1 MTNEEYALRVE
12 GLRTRLYKT
21 AILLMGSHS
30 QAMDVLDEAVY
41 KGLCSHRKLRDP
53 SLFDTWMTR
62 IVMNECYNELRRQ
75 KRLVPIEEAPEAS
88 AEEYDSLPLREAVQK
103 LPRDLKDVITLR
115 FFSELTV
122 AQTAEVLHLPQG
134 TVASQQ
140 RRALKLLR
148 LELGEEEKQ

>member
-12 GLRTRLYKT
+12 GLRARLYKT

-62 IVMNECYNELRRQ
+62 IVMNECYNENM
-75 KRLVPIEEAPEAS
+75 
-88 AEEYDSLPLREAVQK
+88 
-103 LPRDLKDVITLR
+103 
-115 FFSELTV
+115 TV
-122 AQTAEVLHLPQG
+122 SRSVRPFRSFHAI
-134 TVASQQ
+134 
-140 RRALKLLR
+140 
-148 LELGEEEKQ
+148 